1 MSINTEFLIRC
12 ITTLEGALELLH
24 QHKPSEVLYDIYRA
38 ASVKEFEIV
47 LEQTGSL
54 LKKRLRPYFAS
65 NMQVDRLTCKNTFRY
80 AAKHDLISVEACER
94 WLRYRDNRNDTA
106 HNYGEK
112 FAEETLELLPDFILD
127 AKEMARVLAEETD
140 V

>member
-1 MSINTEFLIRC
+1 MSINTEFLTRC

-24 QHKPSEVLYDIYRA
+24 QHEPSDVLYDIYRA

-54 LKKRLRPYFAS
+54 LQKRLRPYFAS
-65 NMQVDRLTCKNTFRY
+65 NRQADRLTFKNTFRY

-106 HNYGEK
+106 HHYGEK

-127 AKEMARVLAEETD
+127 AREMARVLAEEAD